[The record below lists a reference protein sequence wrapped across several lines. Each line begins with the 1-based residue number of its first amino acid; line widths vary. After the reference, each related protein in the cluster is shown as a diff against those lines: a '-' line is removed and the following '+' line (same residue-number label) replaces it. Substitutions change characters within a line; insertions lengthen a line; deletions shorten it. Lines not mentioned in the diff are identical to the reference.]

1 MEDAC
6 DNSLI
11 ETFIRNSES
20 GKAAMTPSETA
31 EEKANAKP
39 PEVPSKSK
47 RLGLISTFAALIAV
61 STILV
66 IPLPPPLYAIT
77 WSPPVYMA
85 LSVLAGPWPALL
97 ATALGSFAGESYNIA
112 TRGGPPI
119 FVAGI
124 VWARA
129 PEALIIGWA
138 RRKGWKVLGIT
149 MVFATVY
156 ETFAFLIPDWV
167 FYTYGFFGYGS
178 PVSADTGFYAAL
190 PDVFTLVDL
199 LYIPLAFAIIKGA
212 EPAFRR
218 LGLF

>member
-1 MEDAC
+1 
-6 DNSLI
+6 
-11 ETFIRNSES
+11 
-20 GKAAMTPSETA
+20 MTPSETA
-31 EEKANAKP
+31 GEKAKARLQ
-39 PEVPSKSK
+39 EAPSKSK

-61 STILV
+61 GTILV
-66 IPLPPPLYAIT
+66 IPLPPPLYEIT

-119 FVAGI
+119 FIAGI

-138 RRKGWKVLGIT
+138 RRKGWKILGIT
-149 MVFATVY
+149 MVLATVY
-156 ETFAFLIPDWV
+156 ETIAFLIPDWV
-167 FYTYGFFGYGS
+167 FYTYGIFGYGS
-178 PVSADTGFYAAL
+178 PVSVSTGFFTAL

-199 LYIPLAFAIIKGA
+199 LYIPLAFGIIRGA
-212 EPAFRR
+212 GPAFRR
-218 LGLF
+218 LGLL